1 MNYFGMEWE
10 RSVGHFQLTDL
21 YKKWNEKYKKSWH
34 TLPEYKV
41 EENQV
46 FVEMKGEVLF
56 EEFILYDGFVE
67 WIPYDENMNVIEFIA
82 VETTK
87 VGFRV
92 DVAIENEERAVTALV
107 VVIRGTKIRQ
117 Y

>member
-1 MNYFGMEWE
+1 MGKVCGSFSVNSFVQKMKWE
-10 RSVGHFQLTDL
+10 I
-21 YKKWNEKYKKSWH
+21 KKSWH

>member
-1 MNYFGMEWE
+1 
-10 RSVGHFQLTDL
+10 
-21 YKKWNEKYKKSWH
+21 
-34 TLPEYKV
+34 
-41 EENQV
+41 
-46 FVEMKGEVLF
+46 MKGEVLF

-92 DVAIENEERAVTALV
+92 DVAIENDERAVTALV

>member
-1 MNYFGMEWE
+1 
-10 RSVGHFQLTDL
+10 
-21 YKKWNEKYKKSWH
+21 
-34 TLPEYKV
+34 
-41 EENQV
+41 
-46 FVEMKGEVLF
+46 MKGEVLF

-67 WIPYDENMNVIEFIA
+67 WIPYDENMI
-82 VETTK
+82 
-87 VGFRV
+87 

>member
-10 RSVGHFQLTDL
+10 RSVGHFQLTVL

-34 TLPEYKV
+34 TLPEYNV

-67 WIPYDENMNVIEFIA
+67 WIPYDENMM
-82 VETTK
+82 
-87 VGFRV
+87 